1 MTYSANLSFFA
12 AKTSDTGAINSGIDG
27 VPIGANT
34 ASTGK
39 FTSVTNTGLTSG
51 RVTYAGASGLL
62 SDSANFT
69 FNGTELIL
77 GAANPSFQGSSSTGS
92 ATLLNNSGG
101 AFVRVYGGSHAT
113 RANYTDFINASS
125 TSTFTSGGYLGIN
138 NTAPI
143 TNLDVV
149 NSSASGTG
157 AVTTVRLNH
166 AGTTVGDGPRLLFTS
181 GTSTTGGCAIAG
193 YGTALNAA
201 DMLFYAG
208 GNTERMRITSAGL
221 VGIGTTSPGEKLDV
235 IGGNMRVIGTASNQT
250 TFLTTATSSDLFRIQ
265 PQAPG
270 TGVYLQTTDYG
281 QTAYAKM
288 GFYATS
294 YAFNVGNVGIGT
306 SSPNAKLQV
315 TTSSFP
321 VLKVAD
327 EIGGGAI
334 ALGDAAI
341 SSNYVGIW
349 RGAANSI
356 SGGGFLNVQG
366 NGIAFMSTDAVFGS
380 ATRTMT
386 LTNTGKVGI
395 GDTAPNQLLTL
406 GSSDGTQALSFVTS
420 AYLGDNALI
429 GNIEFSTHGAD
440 ASYGNLVNIKAY
452 KTGTN
457 SNSGDLTF
465 WTKNDGATSEK
476 VRINKSGQVGIG
488 TTDPIRPLQI
498 GAYGG
503 GNGEIAIASGTSG
516 WGSIL
521 FGDGSSGS
529 DFYRGYIQYQHSGD
543 YMLFST
549 ATAERMRI
557 NNAGNVA
564 IGKTDDI
571 VQRLDV
577 SGGIRSNSSG
587 TGSLYLGKTTST
599 DYNAAAIIATAST
612 LYSPVGRLSFQLPTH
627 GAGTDY
633 GLTEQMFLEGTGPDS
648 RGAYKLV
655 ILPYGG
661 NVGIGVS
668 NPTMK
673 LRVDGEL
680 TNAGEGEAYVL
691 QALYSKTS
699 SGLGVGPAITFG
711 GYYENT
717 NSGFAG
723 FASVIGFKENAT
735 SGNYGGAL
743 AFKTRPYGGSLT
755 EAMRITSLGS
765 IALNP
770 NQTIA
775 TTSVLDIYGG
785 GSGSQGAL
793 RIGDGTL
800 SGGHPNYW
808 DLGRDNSYTG
818 DFTFFHNNSER
829 MRITTGG
836 NVGIGTSPSVKLEV
850 LGAIRSSRSE
860 NVGYYTELKTNYSD
874 VTTLQLNLLGNV
886 ILQAG
891 LTNDTNLYTSGS
903 TSKMKFYTNGTE
915 RMGITSAGVPNI
927 GAPGNQVYNTWGGAY
942 ALQVGQSAN
951 VFGDGNFYNWNAGIS
966 LNAYRYSNA
975 WYNISAG
982 VPVAKFEI
990 ANGGT
995 GSFGG
1000 FSWWWGPDAGS
1011 NQGAASWSQIMSLS
1025 SNGSLLLGTTSVTA
1039 ATFQI
1044 VRPANTENYIYMLK
1058 NTQVEVTMGFGSGTN
1073 SNFYIGTGSSTVGAY
1088 GVYLSNAGSSW
1099 GSVSDERQ
1107 KNIIETIQNGLEKVN
1122 SLRTVIGSYKNDP
1135 KNIRRP
1141 FLIAQD
1147 VQAVLPE
1154 AVNIQDEKTG
1164 TLGMS
1169 YTDIIPLLVA
1179 SIKELKTINDTLTA
1193 RITVLENK

>member
-69 FNGTELIL
+69 FSGTDLIL
-77 GAANPSFQGSSSTGS
+77 GAANPNFQGSSSTGS
-92 ATLLNNSGG
+92 ATLVNNSGG

-138 NTAPI
+138 NTNPI
-143 TNLDVV
+143 TNLDVI

-208 GNTERMRITSAGL
+208 GNTERMRILS
-221 VGIGTTSPGEKLDV
+221 
-235 IGGNMRVIGTASNQT
+235 
-250 TFLTTATSSDLFRIQ
+250 
-265 PQAPG
+265 
-270 TGVYLQTTDYG
+270 
-281 QTAYAKM
+281 
-288 GFYATS
+288 
-294 YAFNVGNVGIGT
+294 
-306 SSPNAKLQV
+306 
-315 TTSSFP
+315 
-321 VLKVAD
+321 
-327 EIGGGAI
+327 
-334 ALGDAAI
+334 
-341 SSNYVGIW
+341 
-349 RGAANSI
+349 
-356 SGGGFLNVQG
+356 
-366 NGIAFMSTDAVFGS
+366 
-380 ATRTMT
+380 
-386 LTNTGKVGI
+386 TGKVGI
-395 GDTAPNQLLTL
+395 GDTSPNQLLTL

-557 NNAGNVA
+557 
-564 IGKTDDI
+564 D
-571 VQRLDV
+571 
-577 SGGIRSNSSG
+577 SS
-587 TGSLYLGKTTST
+587 
-599 DYNAAAIIATAST
+599 
-612 LYSPVGRLSFQLPTH
+612 
-627 GAGTDY
+627 
-633 GLTEQMFLEGTGPDS
+633 
-648 RGAYKLV
+648 
-655 ILPYGG
+655 G
-661 NVGIGVS
+661 NVGIG
-668 NPTMK
+668 
-673 LRVDGEL
+673 
-680 TNAGEGEAYVL
+680 
-691 QALYSKTS
+691 TS
-699 SGLGVGPAITFG
+699 SPTEKLMVVGPIVVSGQLQGLRAASSTLDFAPA
-711 GYYENT
+711 EN
-717 NSGFAG
+717 
-723 FASVIGFKENAT
+723 
-735 SGNYGGAL
+735 Y
-743 AFKTRPYGGSLT
+743 TR
-755 EAMRITSLGS
+755 I
-765 IALNP
+765 
-770 NQTIA
+770 IA
-775 TTSVLDIYGG
+775 TGSDSSTYASIIFVTTTTS
-785 GSGSQGAL
+785 
-793 RIGDGTL
+793 T
-800 SGGHPNYW
+800 
-808 DLGRDNSYTG
+808 YT
-818 DFTFFHNNSER
+818 ER
-829 MRITTGG
+829 MRITSEGNVGIGTTSPDNNGGYKALTISGTDGGGQIYWKSTTYSVTAYAGADSNGGYLATLTNHPLILRTNNTERMRIDSSGNLLVGVTSLPTGGGKLVVSSSAAETKVNIVNTGTGGIHYWIGSTNNSSGAVGGGKFAIYDQTTDNTRLVITAAGLIGIGTTAPFTKLEVGGTGQLFRVNASAIGNNYWEFYRSSTRTAFIGTGDNATDNFYITNESNADILFRTNATERMRILAGG
-836 NVGIGTSPSVKLEV
+836 NVGIGTTDPNAKLEV
-850 LGAIRSSRSE
+850 NGAIRSSRPE

-903 TSKMKFYTNGTE
+903 TSYMKFYTNGTE

-927 GAPGNQVYNTWGGAY
+927 GAPGNRVYNTWGGAF
-942 ALQVGQSAN
+942 ALQIGQSAN
-951 VFGDGNFYNWNAGIS
+951 FYGDGNFYNWNAGIS
-966 LNAYRYSNA
+966 LNTYRYSNA

-1025 SNGSLLLGTTSVTA
+1025 SNGSLLLGTTSSYGGEKFTLDFTGNNQRGMVVRNTTSTTQDSVAFVVNSTFVGWISASTTGTAYNTISDYRLKENVVPMTGALAKVT
-1039 ATFQI
+1039 Q
-1044 VRPANTENYIYMLK
+1044 LK
-1058 NTQVEVTMGFGSGTN
+1058 PVTYKWKSNN
-1073 SNFYIGTGSSTVGAY
+1073 SNGQGFIAHELAEVIPDCVTGEKDAVDADGNPKY
-1088 GVYLSNAGSSW
+1088 QGVDTS
-1099 GSVSDERQ
+1099 
-1107 KNIIETIQNGLEKVN
+1107 
-1122 SLRTVIGSYKNDP
+1122 
-1135 KNIRRP
+1135 
-1141 FLIAQD
+1141 F
-1147 VQAVLPE
+1147 
-1154 AVNIQDEKTG
+1154 
-1164 TLGMS
+1164 
-1169 YTDIIPLLVA
+1169 LVA
-1179 SIKELKTINDTLTA
+1179 TLTA
-1193 RITVLENK
+1193 AIQEQQALIESLTTRLTALENK